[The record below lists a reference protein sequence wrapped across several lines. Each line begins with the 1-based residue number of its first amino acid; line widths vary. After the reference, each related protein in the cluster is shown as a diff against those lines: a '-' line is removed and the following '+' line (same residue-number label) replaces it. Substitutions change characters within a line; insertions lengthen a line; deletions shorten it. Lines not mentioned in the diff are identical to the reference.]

1 MWSIIYALKRSCVT
15 AGGEWVVE
23 DQLMAQQRGDDG
35 YKESN
40 SSGNGGEITMLRM
53 FCIWGLE

>member
-1 MWSIIYALKRSCVT
+1 M
-15 AGGEWVVE
+15 VE

-35 YKESN
+35 YKENN
-40 SSGNGGEITMLRM
+40 SSGNGGEIAMLRM

>member
-1 MWSIIYALKRSCVT
+1 M
-15 AGGEWVVE
+15 VE